1 MNVKGLKITDIMD
14 IDLDTFNRLNESQLR
29 SITSRLVS
37 AGNKRIRRLQS
48 KNINAPALQ
57 GLGKEKTFSTKL
69 SSEVSKQQRIN
80 KLRSEFA
87 RARTFLASETS
98 TIKGYKKFVRKTKQR
113 IASELRMSVK
123 DVDQKLNIGKMFDIL
138 HKAQESGLVSSYRGS
153 KGSEQARNIIAEIL
167 IDNPDASEEDIMD
180 WLQEQSNELYEE
192 QEELE
197 EFEDDTE
204 EFDL

>member
-1 MNVKGLKITDIMD
+1 M
-14 IDLDTFNRLNESQLR
+14 
-29 SITSRLVS
+29 
-37 AGNKRIRRLQS
+37 
-48 KNINAPALQ
+48 Q

-87 RARTFLASETS
+87 RARTFLSSETS
-98 TIKGYKKFVRKTKQR
+98 TIGGYKKFVRKTKQR
-113 IASELRMSVK
+113 IANELNMSVK
-123 DVDQKLNIGKMFDIL
+123 DVDKKLNVGKMFDLL
-138 HKAQESGLVSSYRGS
+138 HKAQERGIVSSYRGS

-167 IDNPDASEEDIMD
+167 IDKPDASEEDIMD
-180 WLQEQSNELYEE
+180 WLQEQSDELYED

-204 EFDL
+204 EFEL